1 MVFRLEADPDSE
13 GLPRR
18 ELADDDHLHGDAGGA
33 GADQVDAGLR
43 LQSQNHHS
51 AHQEERGGCIV

>member
-1 MVFRLEADPDSE
+1 MVFRLEADPDPE

-33 GADQVDAGLR
+33 GADQVDAGVR
-43 LQSQNHHS
+43 LQGQDNHPT
-51 AHQEERGGCIV
+51 HQEERGGFIA